1 MEGHYELRFRVRSTL
16 FAHTGGEQ
24 GHPDTPVEHR
34 HTDGFLKYGRAGWR
48 PVGSADERAEAGAL
62 RARRRASAGHAEH
75 LPHRLLEMPLQPPLS
90 SPAAASVAER
100 SFMAAGCTVDLAQL
114 EGDEEMSCCVV
125 APAKPTAAAS
135 RATYLPVQQ
144 GASGGEM
151 RVSDS
156 H

>member
-1 MEGHYELRFRVRSTL
+1 MEGHYELRLRVRSTV

-75 LPHRLLEMPLQPPLS
+75 LLHRLLEMQLQPSLS
-90 SPAAASVAER
+90 SPGAASVAER
-100 SFMAAGCTVDLAQL
+100 SFMAAGCTVEPAQL
-114 EGDEEMSCCVV
+114 EGDELLRRCTGQTDCGSFSRLTCQCSKG
-125 APAKPTAAAS
+125 PAAVK
-135 RATYLPVQQ
+135 
-144 GASGGEM
+144 
-151 RVSDS
+151 
-156 H
+156 